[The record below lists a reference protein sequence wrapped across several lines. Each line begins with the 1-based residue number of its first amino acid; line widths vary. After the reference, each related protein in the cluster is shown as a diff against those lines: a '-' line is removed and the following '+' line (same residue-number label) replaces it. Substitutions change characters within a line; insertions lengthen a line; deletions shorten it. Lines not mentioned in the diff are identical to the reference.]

1 MRILHVASE
10 VAPYSKTGGLADV
23 LGALPRA
30 LAGLGHEVTVVTPRY
45 RSIDP
50 ERFGLARRLRGLA
63 APLGGDTVAV
73 GIYEGQAPSTPRVRV
88 YLVDHKPSFD
98 RDGLYGDAR
107 GDFAD
112 NARRFAL
119 LGSAALALAAEF
131 GAWPDVVHG
140 HDWQAGPAILYAK
153 RRWSDL
159 RPPKTVFTLHNL
171 AFQGLF
177 PERVIDE
184 LGLPREYYHPD
195 GYEYYGQVSFLKAGL
210 ALADQLSTV
219 SPRYAREIQTPEHGL
234 GMDGLARARKAVL
247 HGILNG
253 ADYEIWNPTTD
264 VQLPETY
271 SAEALAGK
279 RICKAALQR
288 ELGLPVRADV
298 PLCGSISRLTDQK
311 GFDLVLGALPSILGP
326 RPQDGVG
333 RDDSDV
339 QYVVLGTG
347 DPALERALSELAA
360 RFPKRLAVRIGYD
373 EALSHR
379 IEAGCDLYVMPSRF
393 EPCGLNQMY
402 SLRYGTPPIVRAT
415 GGLDDTIVDF
425 DARSRSGTGFKF
437 DRYEAGALVDCW
449 RRALA
454 AYRNEA
460 DFSALVRR
468 CMAQDFGWA
477 RAAESYSRLYRSL
490 F

>member
-23 LGALPRA
+23 LGALPKA
-30 LAGLGHEVTVVTPRY
+30 LAALGHDVTVVTPRY
-45 RSIDP
+45 RSVDP

-73 GIYEGQAPSTPRVRV
+73 GVYEGQAASTPKVRV

-98 RDGLYGDAR
+98 RDGIYGDAN
-107 GDFAD
+107 GDYAD

-140 HDWQAGPAILYAK
+140 HDWQAGPAILFAR
-153 RRWSDL
+153 RRWGGL
-159 RPPKTVFTLHNL
+159 PPPKTVFTIHNL

-177 PERVIDE
+177 PESVIDP
-184 LGLPREYYHPD
+184 LGLPREYYNPE
-195 GYEYYGQVSFLKAGL
+195 GYEFYGQASYLKAGL
-210 ALADQLSTV
+210 TVADRLTTV
-219 SPRYAREIQTPEHGL
+219 SPRYAREIQTPEQGF
-234 GMDGLARARKAVL
+234 GMDGVLRARAKVL
-247 HGILNG
+247 TGILNG
-253 ADYEIWNPTTD
+253 CDYDVWNPERD
-264 VQLPETY
+264 VQLPATY
-271 SAEALAGK
+271 SAESLAGK
-279 RICKAALQR
+279 RVCKAALQR
-288 ELGLPVRADV
+288 ELNLPVRADV

-311 GFDLVLGALPSILGP
+311 GFDLILGALPTLLERDLQYVILGSGAP
-326 RPQDGVG
+326 E
-333 RDDSDV
+333 
-339 QYVVLGTG
+339 
-347 DPALERALSELAA
+347 LESALSELAA
-360 RFPKRLAVRIGYD
+360 RHPRKLSVRIGYD
-373 EALSHR
+373 EALAHR

-437 DRYEAGALVDCW
+437 ESYDVPSLTESW
-449 RRALA
+449 RRALV
-454 AYRNEA
+454 AYGNPD
-460 DFSALVRR
+460 DFSALVKR
-468 CMAQDFGWA
+468 CMAQDFSWT
-477 RAAESYSRLYRSL
+477 RSAEAYSRLYSQI
-490 F
+490 

>member
-23 LGALPRA
+23 LGSLPRA
-30 LAGLGHEVTVVTPRY
+30 LAALGHEITVVTPRY
-45 RSIDP
+45 RTIDP

-73 GIYEGQAPSTPRVRV
+73 EVYEGQAPSTPRVRI

-98 RDGLYGDAR
+98 RDGLYGDDK

-153 RRWSDL
+153 RRWGEL

-177 PERVIDE
+177 PASVIDE
-184 LGLPREYYHPD
+184 LGLPREYYNPD
-195 GYEYYGQVSFLKAGL
+195 GFEFYGKVSYLKAGL
-210 ALADQLSTV
+210 ALADHLTTV
-219 SPRYAREIQTPEHGL
+219 SPRYAREIQTPEQGF
-234 GMDGLARARKAVL
+234 GMDGLLRARSAVL

-253 ADYEIWNPTTD
+253 ADYEIWNPARD
-264 VQLPETY
+264 LHLPATYTAETL
-271 SAEALAGK
+271 SGK
-279 RICKAALQR
+279 RTCKAALQR
-288 ELGLPVRADV
+288 ELGLPVRPDV
-298 PLCGSISRLTDQK
+298 PLCGSVSRLTDQK
-311 GFDLVLGALPSILGP
+311 GFDLILGALPSLLEH
-326 RPQDGVG
+326 DM
-333 RDDSDV
+333 
-339 QYVVLGTG
+339 QYVLLGTG
-347 DPALERALSELAA
+347 DPELEKAFRALAA
-360 RFPKRLAVRIGYD
+360 RHPKKLAARIVYD
-373 EALSHR
+373 EPLSHR

-402 SLRYGTPPIVRAT
+402 SMRYGTPPIVRAT
-415 GGLDDTIVDF
+415 GGLDDTVVDC

-437 DRYEAGALVDCW
+437 VRYEVQALGETWRHALSAYANHDEFAALVK
-449 RRALA
+449 RA
-454 AYRNEA
+454 
-460 DFSALVRR
+460 
-468 CMAQDFGWA
+468 MAQDYSWT
-477 RAAESYSRLYRSL
+477 RSAEAYSRLYRHL
-490 F
+490 